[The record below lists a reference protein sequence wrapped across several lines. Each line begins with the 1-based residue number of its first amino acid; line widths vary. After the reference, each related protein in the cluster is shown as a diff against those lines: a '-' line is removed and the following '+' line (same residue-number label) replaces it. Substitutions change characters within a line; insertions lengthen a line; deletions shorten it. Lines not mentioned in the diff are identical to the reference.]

1 MADLKISALTS
12 ATTPLAGTEVL
23 PIVQSSTTKK
33 VSTDDL
39 TVKNFRSNATSGI
52 LQVAGPAAAS
62 TRVMTTPDANYTV
75 ARTDTGQTF
84 TGNNLFNNPSAS
96 AIATFS
102 NGSGRGTVD
111 INGKDDLSLRLYRN
125 SVQVGAISTDSGG
138 TELYFGTTTS
148 LPLYLYTNNTNRV
161 TIAGAGNVTVNTGN
175 LVIGTSGKGI
185 DFSATSGSGTSELL
199 ADYEEGTF
207 TAVITM
213 DSGTATVSSANDLMS
228 YTKVGRLVT
237 INGQFHIS
245 ATSTP
250 SGAMKIT
257 LPFSVANGS
266 EGSAFSVGGAMRIF
280 NQVLPVGLYPIIQA
294 NNNDNTATFFM
305 VTSAGT
311 LTNMLPIAD
320 GFFMIS
326 LTYIV

>member
-1 MADLKISALTS
+1 MADLKISALTGAS
-12 ATTPLAGTEVL
+12 TPLAGTEVL

-33 VSTDDL
+33 VSIANLTAGRNVAGLAYTGFSPDGTKQLVFTPGDAGHQIL
-39 TVKNFRSNATSGI
+39 GDYSTGSNVPIQIGIYSIPAMLKFETTGDVTVKN
-52 LQVAGPAAAS
+52 
-62 TRVMTTPDANYTV
+62 
-75 ARTDTGQTF
+75 
-84 TGNNLFNNPSAS
+84 
-96 AIATFS
+96 
-102 NGSGRGTVD
+102 
-111 INGKDDLSLRLYRN
+111 
-125 SVQVGAISTDSGG
+125 
-138 TELYFGTTTS
+138 
-148 LPLYLYTNNTNRV
+148 
-161 TIAGAGNVTVNTGN
+161 N

-185 DFSATSGSGTSELL
+185 DFSATSGTGTSELL

-213 DSGTATVSSANDLMS
+213 GSGTATVSSANDLMS

-237 INGQFHIS
+237 INGQFQIS
-245 ATSTP
+245 AVSSP
-250 SGAMKIT
+250 SGTMKIT
-257 LPFSVANGS
+257 LPFTVANGS
-266 EGSAFSVGGAMRIF
+266 EGAAFSVGGAMRIF